1 MLSASPPVAER
12 PAYRAIISTEKPA
25 VAPSV
30 EMLAEELLQQHPHF
44 RGRQHLVRFRC
55 QGKCLTIEGHLPSY
69 FMKQLAQEA
78 IRSLSGLETI
88 DNQIAVEGVIYD
100 GWPMLP
106 IEKLDNESIDT
117 TLNPTSLA
125 LSTPRALSVIDPPK
139 FLDSRKRQTLVMA
152 QINQTLATLASMS
165 RA

>member
-1 MLSASPPVAER
+1 MFTASPPVAER
-12 PAYRAIISTEKPA
+12 PAYGAIISIEKPT

-30 EMLAEELLQQHPHF
+30 EMRAEGLLQQHPHF

-78 IRSLSGLETI
+78 IRSLSGLEMI
-88 DNQIAVEGVIYD
+88 DNQIAVGGTVYD
-100 GWPMLP
+100 GWPLFP
-106 IEKLDNESIDT
+106 IETSGIETIDRT
-117 TLNPTSLA
+117 PNPTSLT
-125 LSTPRALSVIDPPK
+125 LSTPRALSVINPAK
-139 FLDSRKRQTLVMA
+139 FLGSQNRQTLVKA
-152 QINQTLATLASMS
+152 PINQTLASLASMS